1 MTSARIAGLISALVL
16 LALLIV
22 VAVGA
27 ARNGGVA
34 VPTNGVTAGGP
45 IDNPGGIAALSE
57 LDERSRL
64 QAWPGS
70 GLQKSEPPAARTF
83 PPPGRQ
89 LMETWQANKAA
100 NADILQEPRFRSGL
114 ATIPGNVTQVL
125 EQPQGRTWREFRNS
139 AVFYGGAI
147 YIFGLSLLIAIF
159 LAWRGRIRIAEG
171 ESGETVRRFNVV
183 ERANHW
189 LTATSFLL
197 LAITGLIILYGLS
210 VIRPWLGADP
220 YDDVAGFSA
229 WSHVALAVP
238 FVLGV
243 LVMIFLWTRE
253 NLLDRLDWNWMK
265 QFGGFLSES
274 AEKPP
279 ARRFNAG
286 QKLVFWSVVLSGIV
300 LLVTGLFLM
309 FPFDWAGYTGM
320 QVAQVV
326 HAVVALLMVGV
337 IIGHIY
343 IGTIG
348 MQGAFEAMWSGR
360 VDRNWAKEHH
370 QLWYDRI
377 ESGADKEAAQAAPRS
392 RLSPA
397 AGLATGAVAAVV
409 LALVM
414 SAVYSEIGVGSAV
427 ATTRDNP
434 AVHLGQVDL
443 NASSRAFMERT
454 R

>member
-1 MTSARIAGLISALVL
+1 
-16 LALLIV
+16 
-22 VAVGA
+22 
-27 ARNGGVA
+27 
-34 VPTNGVTAGGP
+34 
-45 IDNPGGIAALSE
+45 
-57 LDERSRL
+57 
-64 QAWPGS
+64 
-70 GLQKSEPPAARTF
+70 
-83 PPPGRQ
+83 
-89 LMETWQANKAA
+89 
-100 NADILQEPRFRSGL
+100 
-114 ATIPGNVTQVL
+114 
-125 EQPQGRTWREFRNS
+125 FRNS

-253 NLLDRLDWNWMK
+253 NLPERLDWNWMR
-265 QFGGFLSES
+265 QFGGFLNDS

-286 QKLVFWSVVLSGIV
+286 QKLVFWSVALSGIV

-320 QVAQVV
+320 QAAQVV

-343 IGTIG
+343 IGTVG

-377 ESGADKEAAQAAPRS
+377 ESGADREAARAAPRS
-392 RLSPA
+392 RFSPA
-397 AGLATGAVAAVV
+397 AGLATGAVVAVV
-409 LALVM
+409 LALIM
-414 SAVYSEIGVGSAV
+414 SAVYSDVGVGSAV
-427 ATTRDNP
+427 ATSRDNP
-434 AVHLGQVDL
+434 AVHLGQADL
-443 NASSRAFMERT
+443 NASSRAFMERM

>member
-1 MTSARIAGLISALVL
+1 
-16 LALLIV
+16 
-22 VAVGA
+22 
-27 ARNGGVA
+27 
-34 VPTNGVTAGGP
+34 
-45 IDNPGGIAALSE
+45 
-57 LDERSRL
+57 
-64 QAWPGS
+64 
-70 GLQKSEPPAARTF
+70 
-83 PPPGRQ
+83 Q

-253 NLLDRLDWNWMK
+253 NLPERLDWNWMR
-265 QFGGFLSES
+265 QFGGFLNDS

-286 QKLVFWSVVLSGIV
+286 QKLVFWSVALSGIV
-300 LLVTGLFLM
+300 LLVT
-309 FPFDWAGYTGM
+309 
-320 QVAQVV
+320 
-326 HAVVALLMVGV
+326 
-337 IIGHIY
+337 
-343 IGTIG
+343 
-348 MQGAFEAMWSGR
+348 
-360 VDRNWAKEHH
+360 
-370 QLWYDRI
+370 
-377 ESGADKEAAQAAPRS
+377 
-392 RLSPA
+392 
-397 AGLATGAVAAVV
+397 
-409 LALVM
+409 
-414 SAVYSEIGVGSAV
+414 
-427 ATTRDNP
+427 
-434 AVHLGQVDL
+434 
-443 NASSRAFMERT
+443 
-454 R
+454 